1 MNIRTNLPSFTAIG
15 LSAVL
20 LTAPLASASAQEPS
34 SAQGSAP
41 PSGAMGGMQP
51 TNPGMMPMGG
61 PGARGGM
68 MGPEMMQQRQA
79 MMQQHMS
86 KMEGYMANIEA
97 LLRELVEL
105 TKANQ

>member
-1 MNIRTNLPSFTAIG
+1 MNIRTNVPTVTAIG

-20 LTAPLASASAQEPS
+20 LTAPLAMVSAQEPA

-41 PSGAMGGMQP
+41 PSGSMGDMQP
-51 TNPGMMPMGG
+51 MNPGMMPMGG
-61 PGARGGM
+61 PGSRGGM

-105 TKANQ
+105 TKAKQ